1 MLLGVNENTVSRA
14 LEHGICVLSVRGIVP
29 TDIIY
34 RDTVIGRV
42 VNKLSNYCKA
52 KMQLALNPV
61 NIEFQW

>member
-1 MLLGVNENTVSRA
+1 MLKKILWA
-14 LEHGICVLSVRGIVP
+14 EHWNIEYVYCVLEALFQL
-29 TDIIY
+29 TLIIY